1 MADARFRTAALKSGV
16 FRQLTPLKNRLER
29 ARKRTIMDL
38 NNNKFVEPVASVPDD
53 EPIIHICP
61 HCGANL
67 FEVGVVEAISGGYSE
82 TEIHFENG
90 EKKTGITVIEDFDEQ
105 WALCGKCNERI
116 ECTAAAIIEAFENQN
131 KE

>member
-1 MADARFRTAALKSGV
+1 
-16 FRQLTPLKNRLER
+16 
-29 ARKRTIMDL
+29 MDL
-38 NNNKFVEPVASVPDD
+38 NKNKFVEPVAPVPNDD
-53 EPIIHICP
+53 QTDQICP
-61 HCGANL
+61 HCGADL

-116 ECTAAAIIEAFENQN
+116 EYTASDVIEAFEHLHPPE
-131 KE
+131 KRSD

>member
-1 MADARFRTAALKSGV
+1 
-16 FRQLTPLKNRLER
+16 
-29 ARKRTIMDL
+29 MDP
-38 NNNKFVEPVASVPDD
+38 NNSKFVEPVAPVPDD
-53 EPIIHICP
+53 DQIDHICP
-61 HCGANL
+61 ICPECGADL

-116 ECTAAAIIEAFENQN
+116 ECTAAAVIESFENQN

>member
-1 MADARFRTAALKSGV
+1 
-16 FRQLTPLKNRLER
+16 
-29 ARKRTIMDL
+29 MDL
-38 NNNKFVEPVASVPDD
+38 KNNNKFVEPVTPVQDD
-53 EPIIHICP
+53 DHINHICP
-61 HCGANL
+61 HCGVDL

-90 EKKTGITVIEDFDEQ
+90 KKKTGITVIEDFDEQ

-116 ECTAAAIIEAFENQN
+116 EHTAAAVIEAFENLQN

>member
-1 MADARFRTAALKSGV
+1 
-16 FRQLTPLKNRLER
+16 
-29 ARKRTIMDL
+29 MDL
-38 NNNKFVEPVASVPDD
+38 INNRQVEPVAPVSDD
-53 EPIIHICP
+53 DQTDHICP
-61 HCGANL
+61 DCGANL

-116 ECTAAAIIEAFENQN
+116 EYTAAAIIEAFEELRTQ
-131 KE
+131 KTAGGSQCQ

>member
-1 MADARFRTAALKSGV
+1 M
-16 FRQLTPLKNRLER
+16 N
-29 ARKRTIMDL
+29 L
-38 NNNKFVEPVASVPDD
+38 NKNKFVEPVAPVLDD
-53 EPIIHICP
+53 DVNHICP
-61 HCGANL
+61 HCGADL

-82 TEIHFENG
+82 TKIHFENG

-116 ECTAAAIIEAFENQN
+116 EYTAAAVIEAFENQN